1 MDFPTFPFL
10 ADKRYKNMQTR
21 LFGGQVFLIKDYI
34 HLMCV
39 HVHMCVHQCGNS
51 TVGMRRSEANWQES
65 ALSSQYVGPRD
76 PAEVILLGG
85 KQLYLQSHCAD
96 RWVTSLTLNI
106 NQNPTLIWFLEVIP
120 AHQFP
125 P

>member
-1 MDFPTFPFL
+1 MFTCVCTSVGT
-10 ADKRYKNMQTR
+10 AQWACAGQR
-21 LFGGQVFLIKDYI
+21 LIG
-34 HLMCV
+34 
-39 HVHMCVHQCGNS
+39 
-51 TVGMRRSEANWQES
+51 RSQ
-65 ALSSQYVGPRD
+65 LSPPRD